1 VRRIW
6 ISLSI
11 LAVVT
16 AVAVPNALSTGRSTP
31 NLASSKLKGSASA
44 RPLSRASCPN
54 PDGGSCRGVLRAGTY
69 RTVSFEPRLSYT
81 VPAGWAN
88 YEDNLGNF
96 NLASPGVSLSDAE
109 NAVNIILVWTAVQ
122 AAAMNCN
129 GTSDPNATE
138 SAKGLAQWLA
148 HHRGLIATQPRP
160 VAIGGLQGYVLSV
173 HPAPRGGIRCGGGS
187 NVPLFNGFGNTGG
200 QFWLGGPSSSDHALV
215 YLLTFRD
222 LPLAIIA
229 DSGGRHRPSL
239 AADAK
244 VIGHF
249 HFAKS

>member
-1 VRRIW
+1 MRRVW
-6 ISLSI
+6 IMLSV

-16 AVAVPNALSTGRSTP
+16 AVAVPNALSTRRFAP
-31 NLASSKLKGSASA
+31 NRPALTLRGNASAS
-44 RPLSRASCPN
+44 RLSLASCPN

-69 RTVSFEPRLSYT
+69 RTVSFAPTLTYT
-81 VPAGWAN
+81 VPTGWAN
-88 YEDNLGNF
+88 YEDNLGNV
-96 NLASPGVSLSDAE
+96 NLAPPRVSLSDAQ
-109 NAVNIILVWTAVQ
+109 NGVNIILVWTAAQ

-129 GTSDPNATE
+129 GASDPNAPA
-138 SAKGLAQWLA
+138 SAKGIAQWLA
-148 HHRGLIATQPRP
+148 HHRGLISTQPRP
-160 VAIGGLQGYVLSV
+160 VAIGGLKGYVLTV
-173 HPAPRGGIRCGGGS
+173 HPAPRGGIRCGGSS
-187 NVPLFNGFGNTGG
+187 NVMLLNGYGNTGG
-200 QFWLGGPSSSDHALV
+200 QFWLGGPSDHALV

-229 DSGGRHRPSL
+229 DSGGQHRPSL